1 MTLLGKILT
10 VLILVLSVVFM
21 SFSMLVFAT
30 HRNWRE
36 AAATLQNEVQDAR
49 KQRDEIQ
56 IEFNR
61 SKDALAAEQAARRFA
76 IAAARS
82 KYEQANASLQAVN
95 SQLQELTGAHGELQQ
110 LHRTTVEELDRL
122 TTEVATLRDQIRV
135 AQQDRDTQFAEVV
148 RLTDEL
154 NRLEGVK
161 ATLEDRREQL
171 LAQNSK
177 FAAVL
182 KAHDID
188 VNANIANIPPPVD
201 GVVTGVSD
209 RELIEISLGSDDGL
223 KEGHRLEVFRQNT
236 YLGRVIIKRTSPDRA
251 VAEIIKE
258 YRRGTIRKGDRVATK
273 LI

>member
-30 HRNWRE
+30 HKNWRE
-36 AAATLQNEVQDAR
+36 AAAALEKEVNDAR
-49 KQRDEIQ
+49 AQRDQMQ

-82 KYEQANASLQAVN
+82 KYEQANAAFQQAN
-95 SQLQELTGAHGELQQ
+95 SQLADLLSSNGQLQQ
-110 LHRTTVEELDRL
+110 AHRTTVEELNRL
-122 TTEVATLRDQIRV
+122 TTEVGTLRTQIRT

-148 RLTDEL
+148 RMTDEL
-154 NRLEGVK
+154 NRLEGLK
-161 ATLEDRREQL
+161 ADLEDRRSQL
-171 LAQNSK
+171 LEQNSR

-182 KAHDID
+182 KAYGID
-188 VNANIANIPPPVD
+188 VNANIAGIPPTVD
-201 GVVTGVSD
+201 GIVTGVSD
-209 RELIEISLGSDDGL
+209 RDLIEISLGSDDGL
-223 KEGHRLEVFRQNT
+223 KEGHHLEVFRQNT
-236 YLGRVIIKRTSPDRA
+236 YLGRVIIRRTAPDRA
-251 VAEIIKE
+251 VAEVIKE